1 MFKPPFLPM
10 KICCTVYCTALL
22 TQPQWGACIF
32 AVVCWKLYGTN
43 SHPMCFS
50 PCSPPR
56 SRRTASSAHV
66 HRNCRWTGHLGH
78 RSSVDFLPFSSRDF
92 QGSTGSTS
100 LRGTDQQ
107 NALLGLWRCHVAQAM
122 FFREGCWDQQKG
134 CGRCR
139 RWTLWMH
146 CDTKIKRAKGYANSL
161 YACILTTINTYPLI
175 MHLYSFI

>member
-78 RSSVDFLPFSSRDF
+78 RWIFCHSVPGISRDPPDP
-92 QGSTGSTS
+92 
-100 LRGTDQQ
+100 LRSEAPISKTRFLACGG
-107 NALLGLWRCHVAQAM
+107 AMLLRRC
-122 FFREGCWDQQKG
+122 FFAKAAGINKKAAAGAAVERFECIATRKSRGQKG
-134 CGRCR
+134 
-139 RWTLWMH
+139 TQIHSMLV
-146 CDTKIKRAKGYANSL
+146 Y
-161 YACILTTINTYPLI
+161 
-175 MHLYSFI
+175 